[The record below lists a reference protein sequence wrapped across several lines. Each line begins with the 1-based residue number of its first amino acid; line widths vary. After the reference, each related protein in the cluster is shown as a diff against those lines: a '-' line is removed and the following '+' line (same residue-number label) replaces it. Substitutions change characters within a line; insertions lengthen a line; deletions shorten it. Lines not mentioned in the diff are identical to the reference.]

1 MTIAWA
7 DHGAQSRLERDE
19 EHRHELRAA
28 LFGIEV
34 SAQGLSRHRSTMSNG
49 QVDQLAH
56 ALVEEVR
63 RVRALLDG
71 RTRTTASFDLADAI
85 APVLTTAWASGL
97 QVHSAV
103 LGGIEV
109 AGRQDRATQVL
120 VALLDNARHHAPGS
134 PIELRAA
141 VLGDEVELHVEDR
154 GPGMCSRLLE
164 HAFARG
170 VRGDQ
175 SNGSGLGLY
184 IVGQLMSDQGGSIA
198 VRPRPNGG
206 TSFVLRFRG
215 APR

>member
-28 LFGIEV
+28 LFGLEV

-63 RVRALLDG
+63 RVRTLLDG
-71 RTRTTASFDLADAI
+71 RARATTSFDLADAV
-85 APVLTTAWASGL
+85 APVLATAWASGQ

-103 LGGIEV
+103 LGGIEI

-134 PIELRAA
+134 PIELRAS
-141 VLGDEVELHVEDR
+141 VLGDEVQLHVEDR
-154 GPGMCSRLLE
+154 GPGMCAWLLE
-164 HAFARG
+164 HAFERG
-170 VRGDQ
+170 VCGDQ

-184 IVGQLMSDQGGSIA
+184 IVRQLM
-198 VRPRPNGG
+198 
-206 TSFVLRFRG
+206 
-215 APR
+215 